1 MKFEGVKNLNI
12 TNMDSLSNIATGT
25 ILENLPKELLEKIV
39 IKAVSMRKHTFHL
52 ICTTVDRGVTCLSQE
67 ATYKNITISE
77 LPLKIMRDQSLGE
90 TLFREIIR
98 FEKDDTDGW
107 EEFRKDEILKTF
119 IQQIDADYK
128 WIDNNEIESEY
139 IERIFTKYHPDYNI
153 LDTIKD
159 MRGLYTTCGDRN
171 PPDTYG
177 IFCDDDDSYGFI
189 YSLLIFE

>member
-1 MKFEGVKNLNI
+1 MN
-12 TNMDSLSNIATGT
+12 SLSDIVADT
-25 ILENLPKELLEKIV
+25 ILEKLPQELLEKIA
-39 IKAVSMRKHTFHL
+39 IKAVPMRKRTFHL
-52 ICTTVDRGVTCLSQE
+52 IRTEVDRGVTCLSVA
-67 ATYKNITISE
+67 ATYENITIKE
-77 LPLKIMRDQSLGE
+77 LPLKIMRDQGLGE
-90 TLFREIIR
+90 TLFRELIR
-98 FEKDDTDGW
+98 YERDDTDGW

-119 IQQIDADYK
+119 IQQIDADHT

-159 MRGLYTTCGDRN
+159 MRIQYTTCGDRN

-189 YSLLIFE
+189 WSLLIFE